1 MASESS
7 QFEISPPQTESGN
20 QSIGASDSNK
30 RKAEQGNGTQA
41 RTKRNRYIS
50 IACNECKRRKI
61 KCNGQIPCQRCG
73 HLNLECRY
81 APNCCNNNFKDSDE
95 FRSMTDQITTLQD
108 QGLSASLATDLSRPT
123 LQCKPG

>member
-1 MASESS
+1 MASESPHV
-7 QFEISPPQTESGN
+7 EMSPPQTDPRD

-61 KCNGQIPCQRCG
+61 KCNGQMPCQRSCV
-73 HLNLECRY
+73 R
-81 APNCCNNNFKDSDE
+81 AV
-95 FRSMTDQITTLQD
+95 RSSVS
-108 QGLSASLATDLSRPT
+108 GR
-123 LQCKPG
+123 